1 MESLLLHQFVYH
13 ILSQNFQ
20 KKKKLRFRSKLAWC
34 KKKKKK
40 KNPSWL
46 ITISKHVF
54 IRITIIA
61 KLLTELR
68 SLAVVKD

>member
-20 KKKKLRFRSKLAWC
+20 KKKKLRFRSKLAC
-34 KKKKKK
+34 CKKKKK

-61 KLLTELR
+61 KLLTELW